1 MKLPVIDFDKM
12 QGFVP
17 VIAQD
22 AETGQILMLA
32 YADKKAVELTLKTGK
47 AHYYSRS
54 RQKIWEKGAT
64 SGHIQEIVEIRVDCD
79 NDAIIYKV
87 KQKGGACHTGYYSC
101 FYRVMDKNGL
111 HIDGVQVFDPED
123 IY

>member
-1 MKLPVIDFDKM
+1 M
-12 QGFVP
+12 QGLVP

-22 AETGQILMLA
+22 AATGEILMLA
-32 YADKKAVELTLKTGK
+32 YADKRAVELTMETGK

-54 RQKIWEKGAT
+54 RQTIWEKGAT

-87 KQKGGACHTGYYSC
+87 NQKGGACHTGYYSC